1 MARRRIR
8 SGSSFEE
15 LVGFS
20 RAVVDGDWIWVA
32 GTTGFDYASMTISDD
47 PAEQAEQTLRNI
59 AAALEEAGASMADVV
74 RAIYYL
80 GEGVDI
86 ATVAPVIREHL
97 GAAAPAATA
106 VTAGFI
112 DGRIK
117 IEIEVTAVRQSR

>member
-20 RAVVDGDWIWVA
+20 RAVIDGDWVWVA
-32 GTTGFDYASMTISDD
+32 GTTGFDYADMTISDD

-59 AAALEEAGASMADVV
+59 ASALEKAGASMADVV
-74 RAIYYL
+74 RAVYYL
-80 GEGVDI
+80 GEGVDV
-86 ATVAPVIREHL
+86 ATVAPVIKRHL
-97 GAAAPAATA
+97 GEASPAATA

-112 DGRIK
+112 DDRIK
-117 IEIEVTAVRQSR
+117 IEIEVTAVRQGR